1 MPRLSRSFMIHSR
14 NGCGSI
20 RSMATCSVPI
30 TSAILCIAKLRSDDM
45 RRSTLALLMTIFS
58 LSVTTPCAVALEISP
73 DAYKLVQ
80 GWPTPSG
87 TYMPIPRQS
96 QIPQRWNDCRGGPCE
111 REWRS
116 WGGRQVEPRYEFP
129 NAPGRRCRNVYG
141 YLVPC

>member
-45 RRSTLALLMTIFS
+45 RQSTLALLMTIFS

-73 DAYKLVQ
+73 NAYMLVQ
-80 GWPTPSG
+80 GWQPPSG
-87 TYMPIPRQS
+87 TYMTIPHPTPN
-96 QIPQRWNDCRGGPCE
+96 PQHQHIYHDVSLLHNSCT
-111 REWRS
+111 
-116 WGGRQVEPRYEFP
+116 
-129 NAPGRRCRNVYG
+129 
-141 YLVPC
+141 